1 MSQKN
6 FINFLKKHQN
16 IIIALIIAVILF
28 AISLSVNILVIFF
41 NDGYSIAEREKQ
53 DLHYMLA
60 SGLSLSITSILAYF
74 YYRISKN
81 KYKLLYSLAILLPL
95 FYNIY
100 VLAIVLTRFVD
111 KSNYYE
117 TWNIERWDKEKPLK
131 MARKLCKDKAL
142 IGMSKDSVLLMVGYG
157 EASKYTHSDKDSWVY
172 ETSRKYFYFVI
183 VFQNDTV
190 ADTYLYENWKH

>member
-6 FINFLKKHQN
+6 FINFFEKHQN
-16 IIIALIIAVILF
+16 IIIALFF
-28 AISLSVNILVIFF
+28 AIALFFISLFVNIFAIFF
-41 NDGYSIAEREKQ
+41 DSSYSIVEREKQ
-53 DLHYMLA
+53 DLHYMLV

-81 KYKLLYSLAILLPL
+81 TYKLLYSLAILLPL

-100 VLAIVLTRFVD
+100 VLAIVLTRFID

-131 MARKLCKDKAL
+131 MARKLCKDKSL

-183 VFQNDTV
+183 IFQNDVVINT
-190 ADTYLYENWKH
+190 DLYENWKH